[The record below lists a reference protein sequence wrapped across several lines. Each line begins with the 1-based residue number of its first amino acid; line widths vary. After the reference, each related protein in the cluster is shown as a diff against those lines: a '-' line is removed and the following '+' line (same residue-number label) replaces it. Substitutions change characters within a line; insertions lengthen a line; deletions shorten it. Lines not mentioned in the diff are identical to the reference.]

1 MYVFA
6 DFDILLPKC
15 TTTLSESDICF
26 CRMGGGGYFMDIN
39 AIRIFLYIIKCMYF
53 KKLPLRTIDI
63 LKNIDDNIKSLMNK
77 NIILVTLQNSWIYH
91 KSTTLIIFIHVNA
104 CGVFFYAKY
113 VKNLVDMITDY
124 SNLITLNV
132 IYTV

>member
-1 MYVFA
+1 
-6 DFDILLPKC
+6 
-15 TTTLSESDICF
+15 
-26 CRMGGGGYFMDIN
+26 MDIN

-91 KSTTLIIFIHVNA
+91 KSTTLIIL
-104 CGVFFYAKY
+104 Y
-113 VKNLVDMITDY
+113 M
-124 SNLITLNV
+124 
-132 IYTV
+132 